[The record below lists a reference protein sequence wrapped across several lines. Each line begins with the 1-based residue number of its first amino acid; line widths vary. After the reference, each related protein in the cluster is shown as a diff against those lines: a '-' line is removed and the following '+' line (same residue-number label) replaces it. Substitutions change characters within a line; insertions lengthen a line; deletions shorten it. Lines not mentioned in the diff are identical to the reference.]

1 MSTSQQLQQAFQLI
15 KNGQRQEAAQIL
27 VPIVRAE
34 PNNADAWWLLANAVT
49 NEEQQR
55 RALEKV
61 LSIRPGDDRAQK
73 KLSQLTGAPPPPPP
87 SSVAPTVMIPTSQMQ
102 QMQQPQA
109 SSDPFGDDPFADIPA
124 RGNTDPFGQPAT
136 YRTQQTPAG
145 YGGMQTPP
153 PAGAYPPSYGATSPY
168 GAPPPPVAPPPPK
181 KRGCNCCLV
190 VLVLFLVAIVV
201 CVGSLVFAGNQITN
215 AIFGVN
221 SVQEAIEI
229 ISGTRAANP
238 NSIFGQAMGTAG
250 ISSMD
255 DLFGTATAGFGG
267 FSGDVNAMSTQAM
280 QTANAAGFSGD
291 VNAMSTQAMQT
302 ANAAGF
308 SGDVNAMSTQAMQTA
323 NALGFSGDANAI
335 ATQAAGTAS
344 ALGVNLGDTN
354 DLLTQA
360 AATLSALGGSLGSIS
375 TDLGAPLQAAMYTN
389 RGALAF
395 DSSTSGNV
403 AGGSGDL
410 WTFEGTAGQ
419 TVIIDMREDKDSG
432 LDPLVLLYG
441 PDNTLVASDDDGGEA
456 GFDSL
461 LEFELPASGT
471 YTLIATSF
479 GSSGG
484 AYTLVIR

>member
-73 KLSQLTGAPPPPPP
+73 KLSQLTGAPLPPPP
-87 SSVAPTVMIPTSQMQ
+87 SSVAPTVMIPTSQM
-102 QMQQPQA
+102 MQPPPAQPAA
-109 SSDPFGDDPFADIPA
+109 SADPFADDPFADIPA
-124 RGNTDPFGQPAT
+124 SSGTDPFGQPAST
-136 YRTQQTPAG
+136 YTATKTTTS
-145 YGGMQTPP
+145 YTSTQTPP
-153 PAGAYPPSYGATSPY
+153 PAGAYPPAYGAASPY
-168 GAPPPPVAPPPPK
+168 GTPPPPPIAPPPPK

-190 VLVLFLVAIVV
+190 VLVLFLVAIVA
-201 CVGSLVFAGNQITN
+201 CVGVVLVGGA
-215 AIFGVN
+215 
-221 SVQEAIEI
+221 SV
-229 ISGTRAANP
+229 T
-238 NSIFGQAMGTAG
+238 NSIFGGDPVAILLGTSRPSSDSILGQAMGTAG
-250 ISSMD
+250 ISSMG
-255 DLFGTATAGFGG
+255 DLFGTATAGFGE
-267 FSGDVNAMSTQAM
+267 FEGDINALSTQAM
-280 QTANAAGFSGD
+280 QTANAS
-291 VNAMSTQAMQT
+291 
-302 ANAAGF
+302 GF

-335 ATQAAGTAS
+335 ATQAAGTAAAMGIDLS
-344 ALGVNLGDTN
+344 DTN
-354 DLLTQA
+354 ALLTQA
-360 AATLSALGGSLGSIS
+360 AATLSAVGGSFGTLS

-395 DSSTSGNV
+395 DSSASGNV

-410 WTFEGTAGQ
+410 WTFTGTPGQ
-419 TVIIDMREDKDSG
+419 TVAIDMREDKDSG

-441 PDNTLVASDDDGGEA
+441 PDNTLIASDDDGGEA

-461 LEFELPASGT
+461 LEFELPAGGT
-471 YTLIATSF
+471 YTLVATSF

-484 AYTLVIR
+484 AYTLIIRPS